1 MICPNTTLSI
11 SHPLV
16 KRTNPANPRG
26 TLRGLAITTKEAAV
40 RTTAA
45 QSVVQIHVGG
55 AQQGSAT
62 TLVET
67 SAAAVRRRVL
77 AGLGRNLIQ

>member
-1 MICPNTTLSI
+1 MIYPSTTLSI
-11 SHPLV
+11 SHLLA

-26 TLRGLAITTKEAAV
+26 TLRGPAITTKEVAV

-45 QSVVQIHVGG
+45 QSVVQIHEVG
-55 AQQGSAT
+55 AQQGSVT
-62 TLVET
+62 TPVET